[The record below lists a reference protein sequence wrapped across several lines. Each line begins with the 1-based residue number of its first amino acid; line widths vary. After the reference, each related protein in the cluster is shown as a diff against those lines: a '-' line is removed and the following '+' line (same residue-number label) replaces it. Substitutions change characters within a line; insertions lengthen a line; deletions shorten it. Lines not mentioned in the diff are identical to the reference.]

1 MAASR
6 GQFALDTGPNID
18 WAISALDAIRE
29 PILVIDTQDA
39 HFNIIFANAAARDCL
54 LAGSPPLVGSPVAEL
69 IDYAA
74 LPTFFEAL
82 GEISE
87 AHPRRVRRVGWQA
100 AELDPEGDTSFAR
113 LSGLGSN
120 SYVLLTLPARQVPP
134 ERALATASAAESSQV
149 AEWLKLSLRAAH
161 MYAWRWHRKTDQFEL
176 LLSNNLVRENQEPGF
191 QGMEGLF
198 ACLHPEDLER
208 VSRSTQLALEE
219 GVDLKE
225 EFRLRLGDGSYH
237 WYAVAGRP
245 ITDESGEVT
254 GLVGATQDV
263 TSRRLSLAR
272 VSEYS
277 ELLRSAAANTRD
289 ALLLLD
295 RNLNI
300 RFCNHNIRGVEPQLL
315 IGQSV
320 RNVLGGPNWPIYS
333 KLLASVVSNGE
344 PVSFAHEAIGE
355 DDELHKYDSRAIPT
369 YEGEQVSG
377 VSLTIS
383 DITERLR
390 MEREVLEISSREQ
403 ERIGQDLH
411 DGLGQELTGVS
422 LMLRGLATRLGRSD
436 PELAQE
442 VNEII
447 RVVNLSIDSARSLA
461 RGLSP
466 FNNGRGGLVR
476 ALRSLAARSRDLYG
490 LNVRF
495 RSKVWPQLTLD
506 ENQSI
511 HLYRIA
517 QEALTNVARH
527 ARASHAEIRLQV
539 ADGRFTLT
547 IGDDGVGLENVG
559 KSGNGMGLKLMAYR
573 AGMIGAKLEIL
584 ANHPKGTA
592 IRICGE
598 QPPLI

>member
-1 MAASR
+1 MA
-6 GQFALDTGPNID
+6 GF
-18 WAISALDAIRE
+18 
-29 PILVIDTQDA
+29 
-39 HFNIIFANAAARDCL
+39 
-54 LAGSPPLVGSPVAEL
+54 

-74 LPTFFEAL
+74 LPTFFEVL
-82 GEISE
+82 RGISE
-87 AHPRRVRRVGWQA
+87 AHPRQVRRVGWQG

-113 LSGLGSN
+113 LSGPGSK
-120 SYVLLTLPARQVPP
+120 SYVLLTLPAWRQAPP
-134 ERALATASAAESSQV
+134 APALASAPAAEPSKLV
-149 AEWLKLSLRAAH
+149 DWLKLSLRAAH
-161 MYAWRWHRKTDQFEL
+161 MYAWRWHRKIDEFEL
-176 LLSNNLVRENQEPGF
+176 LLSNSPGRESPEPGF

-198 ACLHPEDLER
+198 ACLHPEDLDR

-219 GVDLKE
+219 GMDLKE
-225 EFRLRLGDGSYH
+225 EFRLRGGDGSYR
-237 WYAVAGRP
+237 WYAAVGRP
-245 ITDESGEVT
+245 IMDEFGEVT

-272 VSEYS
+272 LSEYS

-289 ALLLLD
+289 VLLLLD

-300 RFCNHNIRGVEPQLL
+300 RFCNHNIRGVEPRLL
-315 IGQSV
+315 VGQSV
-320 RNVLGGPNWPIYS
+320 RNVLGEPNWPLHS
-333 KLLASVVSNGE
+333 KLLAAVVANGE
-344 PVSFAHEAIGE
+344 PASFAHEATGE
-355 DDELHKYDSRAIPT
+355 NDELHKYDSRAIPT
-369 YEGEQVSG
+369 YEGGRISG

-390 MEREVLEISSREQ
+390 MEREVLEISAREQ

-447 RVVNLSIDSARSLA
+447 RVVNLSIEGARSLA

-466 FNNGRGGLVR
+466 FNNSRGGLVR

-506 ENQSI
+506 ENQSS

-539 ADGRFTLT
+539 ADGRFILT
-547 IGDDGVGLENVG
+547 IGDDGVGLENVC

-598 QPPLI
+598 QPPVT